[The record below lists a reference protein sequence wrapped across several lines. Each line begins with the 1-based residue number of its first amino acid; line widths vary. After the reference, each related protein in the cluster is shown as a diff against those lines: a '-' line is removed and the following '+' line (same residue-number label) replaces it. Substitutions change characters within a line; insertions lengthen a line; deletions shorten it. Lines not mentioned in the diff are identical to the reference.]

1 MIAGRESATARPTE
15 RKRGGVLIEVFT
27 RTSDMDGLPP
37 RDRCLEPADAGRGAR
52 GQLLLTD
59 A

>member
-1 MIAGRESATARPTE
+1 MIAGRESATAGR
-15 RKRGGVLIEVFT
+15 RSGDVGVCFFT

-37 RDRCLEPADAGRGAR
+37 RDRCLEPADAGRGAC